1 MEKEKAQQQ
10 LLTMPSRWQEGMAG
24 TERGRNMKQLI
35 VVLAAGFA
43 LAGVELGLGASEA
56 EAATSFCKHRYSLCL
71 ARCPETLRCSSRCR
85 TQYKYCANPY
95 PYIGS
100 LL

>member
-1 MEKEKAQQQ
+1 
-10 LLTMPSRWQEGMAG
+10 MAANQ
-24 TERGRNMKQLI
+24 RGRNMKQLI
-35 VVLAAGFA
+35 VVLAAGLA
-43 LAGVELGLGASEA
+43 LAGVELGLGASGA

-95 PYIGS
+95 PYIGN